1 MEIKEN
7 EPTSTKADSPL
18 ARAKKDTSIS
28 LGLELCACDSG
39 PAVSEGGKGTL
50 GLGIPSASQFSCGL
64 REVDTNGGWDS
75 DLLSEAWQ
83 VLTAH
88 RCFQSAFLSV
98 VSQPT

>member
-18 ARAKKDTSIS
+18 TRAKKDTSIS
-28 LGLELCACDSG
+28 SGLEPCACDSG
-39 PAVSEGGKGTL
+39 PADSEGGKGTL
-50 GLGIPSASQFSCGL
+50 GMGIPPAGQFSCGL
-64 REVDTNGGWDS
+64 REVDSNGGWDAH
-75 DLLSEAWQ
+75 LLSEAWS
-83 VLTAH
+83 VLTVH